1 MTAAAAVASSPP
13 TAVFAKRSEGGTVSE
28 AEAEAKIQEA
38 ATEAIKVL
46 NCIDMHV
53 PPLLSSVP
61 YVSSMPACASASS

>member
-1 MTAAAAVASSPP
+1 MTAAAAVAGSPA

-46 NCIDMHV
+46 NCFDMDD
-53 PPLLSSVP
+53 PPLLSSVL
-61 YVSSMPACASASS
+61 